1 METLLGN
8 SGSHTAEGW
17 VWAKTVM
24 LGNGQLFQNTGQVK
38 REGRRPLAGE
48 GRIGFSQEFS
58 LTEKDKIF
66 DKWGLQEATG
76 ILDLC

>member
-1 METLLGN
+1 
-8 SGSHTAEGW
+8 
-17 VWAKTVM
+17 M

-58 LTEKDKIF
+58 LQKKTKYLISEAYRKPQGYLIF
-66 DKWGLQEATG
+66 VRRDAMKLWVSPPGFHHL
-76 ILDLC
+76 